1 MFSRHVLTLAVAGAT
16 LATGIGYAVPAAASV
31 RYDPAAKAGF
41 ADAAD
46 VRKAF
51 GWSEAALTA
60 HAAGLDFGHEF
71 WTEDTY
77 TVSCGAGSFTVR
89 HQREFGRFAL
99 ADRVVREARRG
110 APAGYGAPARLA
122 GFRITGPYAGI
133 SGTSVP
139 PAVGGPCPEPRGQK
153 VTRATLTA
161 TTAGWSLTV
170 SSGAAT
176 RVLRRG
182 PGGL

>member
-1 MFSRHVLTLAVAGAT
+1 MFSRHVLKLAVAGAT
-16 LATGIGYAVPAAASV
+16 LAAGIGYAVPAAASV

-41 ADAAD
+41 AGATD

-51 GWSEAALTA
+51 GWSDAALAA
-60 HAAGLDFGHEF
+60 HAAGLAFSHEF

-77 TVSCGAGSFTVR
+77 AVSCGAGPFTVR
-89 HQREFGRFAL
+89 HQREFGRFEL
-99 ADRVVREARRG
+99 ADREVREPRRG
-110 APAGYGAPARLA
+110 ASAGYGAPARLA

-139 PAVGGPCPEPRGQK
+139 PAVGGPCPEPRGQRI
-153 VTRATLTA
+153 TRATLTA
-161 TTAGWSLTV
+161 TTTGWSLTV
-170 SSGAAT
+170 SSGATT
-176 RVLRRG
+176 RVLRHG